1 MVLLVVLAIA
11 DNGRVSLDDVT
22 EVARLLAPSTD
33 WQPTAETI
41 GACVERAIARGLLRP
56 VESSC
61 PDNRMTLETTSAGR
75 MVIVD
80 LLRRPIARSS
90 GGYMRACMSIKL
102 CFLHYLPST
111 ERSAQ
116 SDQLAQLY
124 REAIEPLRWL
134 QHLLRPPA
142 GVALHDL
149 RYEMVCMES
158 ELAWL
163 DGMRRWPPQRL
174 AAE

>member
-41 GACVERAIARGLLRP
+41 AACVERAIARGLLRP

-75 MVIVD
+75 MVIVE
-80 LLRRPIARSS
+80 LF
-90 GGYMRACMSIKL
+90 GGR
-102 CFLHYLPST
+102 LPV
-111 ERSAQ
+111 Q
-116 SDQLAQLY
+116 
-124 REAIEPLRWL
+124 
-134 QHLLRPPA
+134 
-142 GVALHDL
+142 
-149 RYEMVCMES
+149 
-158 ELAWL
+158 
-163 DGMRRWPPQRL
+163 
-174 AAE
+174 AADTCAHA